1 MRRVALGLAALHVVV
16 PAARAQTTEYV
27 YETRN
32 RLVEVRRGDSVL
44 ARFQWDAEGRL
55 RRKIGQLGIRDYVY
69 DGRRLLAE
77 YDEDGRQV
85 AKYNWAGDRVVSVER
100 AGEGLRNFHYDGL
113 GSAVTLTDEAG
124 SVVARYLWDAWGN
137 LRNQDALNA
146 SENRIGY
153 TGHRFEEELGFHHAK
168 SRHLDPT
175 LGRFT
180 TQDTYLG
187 ELDEPA
193 SQNRF
198 ASPRG
203 TRRRPPKT
211 YSKRRSSFPRASAR
225 A

>member
-1 MRRVALGLAALHVVV
+1 
-16 PAARAQTTEYV
+16 
-27 YETRN
+27 
-32 RLVEVRRGDSVL
+32 
-44 ARFQWDAEGRL
+44 L
-55 RRKIGQLGIRDYVY
+55 RRKIGQLGIRDYAY

-203 TRRRPPKT
+203 TRRNTSIR
-211 YSKRRSSFPRASAR
+211 RASSSSWCR
-225 A
+225 S